1 MKRVYAAPFSVF
13 AALYLALC
21 AAAPT
26 AFAES
31 KPVTIKVSAI
41 LQATAGSE
49 VPLPLRVEAE
59 TKIPAQ
65 TMLLI
70 RGIPST
76 VSLNAGRHFPS
87 GVWAV
92 KLSAMESLRI
102 KADADIREDAHLIF
116 SLVTLEGEYLGN
128 VFSRLVVAPASA
140 DPSKPDQG
148 ETVIA
153 AVAVEEARPDQTA
166 PAGPGERTA
175 GKPPAEP
182 IPLDRDDIEKILKL
196 MQKGDQYLLEGKIAA
211 ARRFYEYA
219 AEMGWP
225 DGAAAIAR
233 TYDPEH
239 LKRFSILGGIQ
250 PDPKVA
256 QGWYEKS
263 RELASRIEID
273 EKLKLGQ
280 N

>member
-1 MKRVYAAPFSVF
+1 MKKVYAALSYSF
-13 AALYLALC
+13 AAFCFSLC

-26 AFAES
+26 ALAEAKS
-31 KPVTIKVSAI
+31 VTIKVPAI
-41 LQATAGSE
+41 VQATAGSD
-49 VPLPLRVEAE
+49 VPLPLKVETE

-92 KLSAMESLRI
+92 KLSAMGNLRM
-102 KADADIREDAHLIF
+102 KTDADIREDAHLVF
-116 SLVTLEGEYLGN
+116 SLVTLEGEHLGN
-128 VFSRLVVAPASA
+128 VLSRLVIAPASA
-140 DPSKPDQG
+140 DPSKPDHG
-148 ETVIA
+148 KTVIA
-153 AVAVEEARPDQTA
+153 AVAVEEAQPDETA
-166 PAGPGERTA
+166 QSVGSNAR
-175 GKPPAEP
+175 EP
-182 IPLDRDDIEKILKL
+182 KAIPLDRDDIEKILKL
-196 MQKGDQYLLEGKIAA
+196 MQKGDQYLLEGKIVA

-219 AEMGWP
+219 ADMGWP

-233 TYDPEH
+233 TFDPEH

-250 PDPKVA
+250 PDPELA
-256 QGWYEKS
+256 REWYEKS
-263 RELASRIEID
+263 RELASRIQVD
-273 EKLKLGQ
+273 ELLKLGQ